1 MPSEET
7 VRKGLSLIENDT
19 TKVLGLKVGDHDN
32 VQPGQFI
39 AKADAQK
46 APELSFQGV
55 SPTSTYMVV
64 SLDIDAPFP
73 SFNLL
78 GPILHWIQPGLK
90 PERSE
95 STANTFNLKTT
106 APFVANYIGPAPPP
120 GSSPH
125 RYIFFLFEQPD
136 AFDGAK
142 YAPPDGQNLGN
153 MSRMR
158 YNLDAWGKEIGLGS
172 LVAVNY
178 FRSH

>member
-1 MPSEET
+1 MSVTIKMSNQDSTFPELVRLILIHYYSNKQHKLIAVSE
-7 VRKGLSLIENDT
+7 
-19 TKVLGLKVGDHDN
+19 
-32 VQPGQFI
+32 
-39 AKADAQK
+39 AQD
-46 APELSFQGV
+46 APELFFEGL

-73 SFNLL
+73 SFNVL
-78 GPILHWIQPGLK
+78 GPILHWIQPGLQ

-95 STANTFNLKTT
+95 SNSNSFTLKTT

-125 RYIFFLFEQPD
+125 RYTFFLYEQPD

-142 YAPPDGQNLGN
+142 YAPPDGQTLGN

-158 YNLDAWGKEIGLGS
+158 YDLDAWGKEIGLGS
-172 LVAVNY
+172 LVAMNY
-178 FRSH
+178 FNSN